1 MTVKLTKKQLAVLN
15 YIQDFTEEKGCSPS
29 YREIMEGLELAS
41 VSSVAEHVDN
51 LVAKGVI
58 KKVPNTARSLQILD
72 YRHDE
77 TVALFKARMLEVLE
91 EDKQILKRAAEI
103 LDIDID

>member
-1 MTVKLTKKQLAVLN
+1 
-15 YIQDFTEEKGCSPS
+15 
-29 YREIMEGLELAS
+29 MEGLELAS

-72 YRHDE
+72 YRQDE
-77 TVALFKARMLEVLE
+77 TVALFKARMPEVLE